1 VTVDFAGIFAPLTTP
16 FSADGCVSL
25 TDLKHNVGLYNGT
38 GLRGYVVLGSTGEAV
53 LLTPAEIEPVLAA
66 VKEAAAPGK
75 LLIAGSGAESTAETI
90 ARTRRAAE
98 LGYEAVLVKPPQ
110 YYKPQYKADVL
121 IGHFRRVADASPIPL
136 LLYSIPQFTGIPL
149 ETRDV
154 VALAE
159 HANIAGIKESSG
171 NVQRV
176 GEIIAAAPRAFQM
189 LVGSASTLYASLCVG
204 AIGGILALADVLP
217 EQCVELYET
226 FRRGEQEKAGRL
238 QESLVSI
245 SKLVVS
251 DHGAPGVKYAMDYRG
266 YRGGQPRL
274 PLICPQEEAA
284 RAIRESLASILSFE
298 SART

>member
-1 VTVDFAGIFAPLTTP
+1 MDFAGIFAPLTTP

-90 ARTRRAAE
+90 ERTRRAAE
-98 LGYEAVLVKPPQ
+98 LGYEAVLVKPPH

-121 IGHFRRVADASPIPL
+121 VGHFRRVADASPIPV

-149 ETRDV
+149 ETREV

-159 HANIAGIKESSG
+159 HPNIA
-171 NVQRV
+171 
-176 GEIIAAAPRAFQM
+176 GEIIAAARRAFQM

-226 FRRGEQEKAGRL
+226 FRRGEQERAGRL
-238 QESLVSI
+238 QEALVPI

-251 DHGAPGVKYAMDYRG
+251 DHGAAGVKYAMDYRG

-274 PLICPQEEAA
+274 PLICPQGEAA

-298 SART
+298 SARA